1 MIQLTKA
8 IIKNKVRRLLEETRL
23 NESEAIL
30 DVDDPELDSLV
41 EEKSLEALRF
51 VHGNAE
57 SSLLNPSTVVSAA
70 PSEDTGS
77 VVHALS
83 SIASPFDSGKSY
95 TPVSV
100 DMTDYLRL
108 VSAYVDGW
116 SRKVT
121 DYSDLD
127 SEDYAMQGRYYT
139 MGTPER
145 PKVFVDRMASSGGY
159 FCLLYSASASNKTVT
174 VKYMT
179 EPVWS
184 GTNTDELAVS
194 DKLVDAFI
202 YYLAGL
208 VLMVRNDSHADDYF
222 NQANIQMGVT
232 AREGKADS

>member
-1 MIQLTKA
+1 MSELSKA
-8 IIKNKVRRLLEETRL
+8 TIKSRVRGLLEETRE
-23 NESEAIL
+23 NESESII
-30 DVDDPELDSLV
+30 DVDDPELDSLI
-41 EEKSLEALRF
+41 EGKAIEALRF

-57 SSLLNPSTVVSAA
+57 TSLLSPSTEVSAA
-70 PSEDTGS
+70 PSEEQGS
-77 VVHALS
+77 VVHALTS
-83 SIASPFDSGKSY
+83 VSSPFDAEKSY
-95 TPVSV
+95 TPVRV

-108 VSAYVDGW
+108 VSAYVEGW

-145 PKVFVDRMASSGGY
+145 PKVFVDRMLSSGGY
-159 FCLLYSASASNKTVT
+159 SCLLYSASASDKTVT

-232 AREGKADS
+232 AREGKAES